1 MAIDAAAKGAKG
13 LVKSK
18 LGRRL
23 QSAGPTVRVKLC
35 KRKTGLWCSIGWHSN
50 YDKSYARCCQYQN
63 RRRTQHVVQPRVRV
77 KICKRKT
84 GLWCSIGWHTNRDK
98 SYARC
103 CQYQNRRNQAVQKSY
118 KCPVDVEGMQCF
130 L

>member
-63 RRRTQHVVQPRVRV
+63 RRRNQGVVHVTPRVRV
-77 KICKRKT
+77 KLCKRKT
-84 GLWCSIGWHTNRDK
+84 GLWCSIGWKSNYDK

-103 CQYQNRRNQAVQKSY
+103 CQYQNRRRNQGVVHVT
-118 KCPVDVEGMQCF
+118 PR
-130 L
+130 